1 MDGRAIV
8 TGVVL
13 TAAAI
18 ILAWFGNLPIWA
30 YLLAG
35 VGPFVA
41 GFLSRSTD
49 SKAFEGVAAVGG
61 GYLLAIAG
69 LAVGNY
75 AVADA
80 LPPEWRFD
88 VAFTTVI
95 LGSFAFVMSV
105 PVSCVV
111 GAALGVLGSYVN
123 AFVYGGRPAA

>member
-8 TGVVL
+8 VGVVL
-13 TAAAI
+13 TAAAVL
-18 ILAWFGNLPIWA
+18 LAWFASLPVGA

-41 GFLSRSTD
+41 GFLSRSVD

-75 AVADA
+75 YVADA

-95 LGSFAFVMSV
+95 LGSFAFIMTV

-111 GAALGVLGSYVN
+111 GAVLGVLGAYVN
-123 AFVYGGRPAA
+123 GLVHGARPAA